1 MIQFNPITPKDRAIF
16 EKYYPYKTIQNAE
29 TSFANLCAYSFQYHG
44 EYAIIDDCLVT
55 RIHFIKDK
63 EICYHTP
70 IGEGNKEDIIKKII
84 EHNEDKKQKI
94 TLITDNKTKCEI
106 YEERDFADYL
116 YLREDLQHL
125 KGRKYQAK
133 RNHIN
138 KFTSKYQW
146 NYKELNSHNCFDCL
160 PLLDKWKEQ
169 ASEKTPQH
177 NNDYE
182 KEKKVIEYLFQH
194 FDDLDLYV
202 GAIEVEKQ
210 IIAFSIGSKINN
222 NTFDVH
228 IEKADRDYEGA
239 FALINRE
246 MATHIPKNYQYI
258 NREEDLGIEGLRKA
272 KLSYHPIKII
282 EKCFVRLT

>member
-1 MIQFNPITPKDRAIF
+1 MIKFNPITAKDREIF

-29 TSFANLCAYSFQYHG
+29 SSFANLCAYSFIYNG
-44 EYAIIDDCLVT
+44 EYAIIDNCLIT
-55 RIHFIKDK
+55 RIHFVKDK
-63 EICYHTP
+63 EICYHQP
-70 IGEGNKEDIIKKII
+70 LGECDKDQIIKK
-84 EHNEDKKQKI
+84 
-94 TLITDNKTKCEI
+94 LITDAKEKNQKISIICENKKNCEVR
-106 YEERDFADYL
+106 EERDFADYL

-146 NYKELNSHNCFDCL
+146 NYKELNSQNCFDCL

-194 FDDLDLYV
+194 FEDLDLYA

-210 IIAFSIGSKINN
+210 IVAFSIGSKINS

-228 IEKADRDYEGA
+228 IEKADRDFEGA

-246 MATHIPKNYQYI
+246 IATHISDNYKYI

-272 KLSYHPIKII
+272 KLSYYPIKII
-282 EKCFVRLT
+282 EKCFVQLT